1 MASIAPA
8 QLFRLRSQRLGKM
21 GPVLD
26 GRRPRIL
33 FVAMHHSVHT
43 ARWIEALLDAGF
55 DLHLYPVD
63 PAPPHAYIRGLTFHV
78 PTPASP
84 VVAAPRVSP
93 GRRAARFL
101 RHALKDPSDAIRLL
115 REKLAHRAA
124 TPPAPQPPPR
134 AGDPVRIRPVPFDG
148 DDPQARVR
156 LGRPDES
163 AETITAL
170 HGPQMLAEVIADVQP
185 DLIHSLEFQHNAYLV
200 LAARDLMLAE
210 NLSRG
215 FPRWLATN
223 WGSDIYYFGRD
234 EAHARQIRRVCEAID
249 LYSCECRRDL
259 ALGRSFGYRG
269 PELPV
274 LANSGGIDVD
284 TAQRLRGEAPP
295 SRRKLIMVKG
305 YDHFAGR
312 AMVSLA
318 VLERFAD
325 RLKDYEIVM
334 FSVGARP
341 RARALELK
349 AAGVLNIRVI
359 DLATHDEILECF
371 GRARAY
377 LAVSISDG
385 ISTSILEAM
394 LMGAFPIQT
403 NTSCCEEWFVQGE
416 TGFAVSPDDFEEICA
431 RFERALTDDTLV
443 DDAAPRNLEIIRSRL
458 DQSVMK
464 PAIQDFYRQALGVP
478 FRDGSER
485 R

>member
-1 MASIAPA
+1 MKPLS
-8 QLFRLRSQRLGKM
+8 
-21 GPVLD
+21 D

-33 FVAMHHSVHT
+33 FVAMHHSVHA

-78 PTPASP
+78 PTPPSP
-84 VVAAPRVSP
+84 VEAAPSVSIS
-93 GRRAARFL
+93 RRAARFL
-101 RHALKDPSDAIRLL
+101 RHVLKDPSDAIRLL
-115 REKLAHRAA
+115 REKLPRHAA
-124 TPPAPQPPPR
+124 SPPEPELPPR
-134 AGDPVRIRPVPFDG
+134 GGNPLRVRPVPFDG

-163 AETITAL
+163 EETIMAL

-210 NLSRG
+210 NPSRG

-234 EAHARQIRRVCEAID
+234 EAHARQIRRVCEAVD

-259 ALGRSFGYRG
+259 ALGRSFGYQG
-269 PELPV
+269 PELPI

-284 TAQRLRGEAPP
+284 AAQRLRDQTPP
-295 SRRKLIMVKG
+295 SQRKLIMVKG

-385 ISTSILEAM
+385 ISTSVLEAM

-443 DDAAPRNLEIIRSRL
+443 DEAAVRNLEIIRSRL
-458 DQSVMK
+458 DQSVMT
-464 PAIQDFYRQALGVP
+464 PAIRDFYRQALGVP
-478 FRDGSER
+478 LRRDGSEPR
-485 R
+485 

>member
-1 MASIAPA
+1 MS
-8 QLFRLRSQRLGKM
+8 GKM
-21 GPVLD
+21 APVSS

-43 ARWIEALLDAGF
+43 ARWVGALLDAGF
-55 DLHLYPVD
+55 DLHMYPVD
-63 PAPPHAYIRGLTFHV
+63 PAPPHAYIRNLTLHV
-78 PTPASP
+78 PTMAAGAGASASQAASTG
-84 VVAAPRVSP
+84 VRVA
-93 GRRAARFL
+93 
-101 RHALKDPSDAIRLL
+101 RLL
-115 REKLAHRAA
+115 RLALTDPLTAVRRVREKLRNAA
-124 TPPAPQPPPR
+124 ASPLSSEPPEQPEAR
-134 AGDPVRIRPVPFDG
+134 LRIHPIAFEG
-148 DDPQARVR
+148 EDPQARIR
-156 LGRPDES
+156 LGRQDES
-163 AETITAL
+163 DATIMAL
-170 HGPQMLAEVIADVQP
+170 HGPQMLAKVIAEVQP

-200 LAARDLMLAE
+200 LAARDLMLAQ
-210 NLSRG
+210 NPSLA

-234 EAHARQIRRVCEAID
+234 EAHARQIRRVCEALD

-259 ALGRSFGYRG
+259 ALGRSFGYKG

-284 TAQRLRGEAPP
+284 AAQQLRDAPP
-295 SRRKLIMVKG
+295 PSKRKLIMVKG

-312 AMVSLA
+312 AMISLA
-318 VLERFAD
+318 VLERFAE

-341 RARALELK
+341 RARALELE

-359 DLATHDEILECF
+359 DIASHNEILECF

-385 ISTSILEAM
+385 ISTSVLEAM

-416 TGFAVSPDDFEEICA
+416 TGFAVSPDDIEEICV

-443 DDAAPRNLEIIRSRL
+443 DQAAARNLEIIRSRL
-458 DQSVMK
+458 DQSIMT
-464 PAIQDFYRQALGVP
+464 PAIHDFYRQALGTSSSSE
-478 FRDGSER
+478 GSAQR
-485 R
+485 

>member
-1 MASIAPA
+1 MT
-8 QLFRLRSQRLGKM
+8 
-21 GPVLD
+21 PVPD
-26 GRRPRIL
+26 ERRPRIL
-33 FVAMHHSVHT
+33 FVAMHHSVHA

-63 PAPPHAYIRGLTFHV
+63 PAPPHAYIRGLTLHR
-78 PTPASP
+78 PTAATP
-84 VVAAPRVSP
+84 VIAAPSVSI
-93 GRRAARFL
+93 GRRAARFF
-101 RHALKDPSDAIRLL
+101 RHVLKDPSDAIRLL
-115 REKLAHRAA
+115 RERLARHVAA
-124 TPPAPQPPPR
+124 SPAPEPPLR
-134 AGDPVRIRPVPFDG
+134 SGDPIRIRPVPFDG
-148 DDPQARVR
+148 DDPQERVR

-163 AETITAL
+163 DETIMAL
-170 HGPQMLAEVIADVQP
+170 HGPQMLAKVIADVQP

-210 NLSRG
+210 NPSRG

-234 EAHARQIRRVCEAID
+234 EAHARQIRRVCEAVD

-259 ALGRSFGYRG
+259 TLGRNFGYQG

-284 TAQRLRGEAPP
+284 AAQRLRGQAPP
-295 SRRKLIMVKG
+295 SQRRLIMVKG

-312 AMVSLA
+312 AMISLA

-385 ISTSILEAM
+385 ISTSVLEAM

-403 NTSCCEEWFVQGE
+403 NTSCCEDWFVQGE
-416 TGFAVSPDDFEEICA
+416 TGFAVSPDDFDEICA

-443 DDAAPRNLEIIRSRL
+443 DEAAIRNLEFIRSRL
-458 DQSVMK
+458 DQSVMT
-464 PAIQDFYRQALGVP
+464 PAIRDFYRRALDVP
-478 FRDGSER
+478 LRHDGSEPG
-485 R
+485 

>member
-1 MASIAPA
+1 MN
-8 QLFRLRSQRLGKM
+8 
-21 GPVLD
+21 PVFE

-63 PAPPHAYIRGLTFHV
+63 SAPPHAYIRNLTLHV
-78 PTPASP
+78 PTAAPASIE
-84 VVAAPRVSP
+84 VPRVSTTRRVARSL
-93 GRRAARFL
+93 RRAIADPSGAARVLRERFL
-101 RHALKDPSDAIRLL
+101 RC
-115 REKLAHRAA
+115 A
-124 TPPAPQPPPR
+124 TPPAAPEPQPKS
-134 AGDPVRIRPVPFDG
+134 AVSVRPVPFDG
-148 DDPQARVR
+148 ADPQAKVR
-156 LGRPDES
+156 LGRADES
-163 AETITAL
+163 EEAIAAL
-170 HGPQMLAEVIADVQP
+170 HGPQILAKVIAEVQP

-200 LAARDLMLAE
+200 LAARDWMLARDP
-210 NLSRG
+210 SHR

-223 WGSDIYYFGRD
+223 WGSDIYYFGHD

-284 TAQRLRGEAPP
+284 AAQRLRDETPP

-318 VLERFAD
+318 VLERFAH
-325 RLKDYEIVM
+325 RLQDYEIVM

-349 AAGVLNIRVI
+349 AAGILNIRVI
-359 DLATHDEILECF
+359 DLASHNEILECF
-371 GRARAY
+371 GRARIY

-385 ISTSILEAM
+385 ISTSVLEAM
-394 LMGAFPIQT
+394 LMGAFPVQT
-403 NTSCCEEWFVQGE
+403 NTSCCEEWFVEGE
-416 TGFAVSPDDFEEICA
+416 TGFAVSPDDLEEICA
-431 RFERALTDDTLV
+431 RFEQALDDDALV
-443 DDAAPRNLEIIRSRL
+443 DEAAIRNLAIIRSRL

-464 PAIQDFYRQALGVP
+464 PAIQDFYRQALGMP
-478 FRDGSER
+478 RCDGSESP
-485 R
+485 

>member
-1 MASIAPA
+1 MSN
-8 QLFRLRSQRLGKM
+8 
-21 GPVLD
+21 

-33 FVAMHHSVHT
+33 FVAMHHSVHA
-43 ARWIEALLDAGF
+43 ARWIEALIDAGF

-78 PTPASP
+78 PTPPSP
-84 VVAAPRVSP
+84 VVPAPPVSNS
-93 GRRAARFL
+93 RRAARFL
-101 RHALKDPSDAIRLL
+101 RHALRDPLNAIRLL
-115 REKLAHRAA
+115 REKLARHAVPA
-124 TPPAPQPPPR
+124 SPPQTLPR
-134 AGDPVRIRPVPFDG
+134 AGSPLRVRPVPFGG

-163 AETITAL
+163 EETIMAL

-210 NLSRG
+210 NPSHR

-259 ALGRSFGYRG
+259 ALGRDFGYRG

-284 TAQRLRGEAPP
+284 AAQRLRAQTPP
-295 SRRKLIMVKG
+295 SQRKLIMVKG

-349 AAGVLNIRVI
+349 AAGVLDIRII
-359 DLATHDEILECF
+359 DIATHDEILECF

-385 ISTSILEAM
+385 ISTSVLEAM
-394 LMGAFPIQT
+394 LMGAFPVQT

-416 TGFAVSPDDFEEICA
+416 TGFSVSPDDFEEICA
-431 RFERALTDDTLV
+431 QFERALTDDGLV
-443 DDAAPRNLEIIRSRL
+443 DEAAVRNLEIIRSRL
-458 DQSVMK
+458 DQSVMT
-464 PAIQDFYRQALGVP
+464 PAIRDFYRQALGAP
-478 FRDGSER
+478 LRGDGSEPR
-485 R
+485 